1 MGHTGARL
9 TGQMFYDLEI
19 KESKRNTYANMSM
32 DSFEQPLGVYK
43 RRPGGRA
50 TVTASTVKG

>member
-1 MGHTGARL
+1 
-9 TGQMFYDLEI
+9 MFYDLEI